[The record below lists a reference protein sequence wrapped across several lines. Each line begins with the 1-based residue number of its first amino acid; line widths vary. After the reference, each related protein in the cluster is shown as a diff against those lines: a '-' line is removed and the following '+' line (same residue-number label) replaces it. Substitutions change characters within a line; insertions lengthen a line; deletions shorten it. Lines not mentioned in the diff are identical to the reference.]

1 MKPPV
6 VIIGA
11 GLSGLSL
18 AILLRRQQVP
28 VTVLEKDTFPRQKV
42 CGEYISVESEAF
54 VRSLGVDTAHLP
66 HINTLHLTSN
76 RGREAQVKLKTG
88 GFGISRWT
96 LDHRLAQIAIAEGTD
111 VQFGVTVR
119 NVEGNTVHTVKHGDI
134 EASHVIGAYG
144 KSNRLSEIELPKN
157 TTHYVGIK
165 YHVKSDAP
173 EDVIEMHVFKGGY
186 CGFSKIEDDLYCL
199 CYLADAA
206 PLKSFGGDI
215 DAFEKEHLSMNPK
228 LKARFAQV
236 EKVGERAATSQ
247 FHFSSYRGHVNNQ
260 LLVGD
265 ASGFIPPI
273 TGNGMSLAFRSAA
286 NTAPLLADVWHG
298 KLKEQALYKIQQNYV
313 DTYLQKR
320 ISKGVFLQNLLLKQN
335 WLSDAVLFAG
345 LNHLP
350 FLGEI
355 LADTAVGEEFRIDN

>member
-18 AILLRRQQVP
+18 AILLRRLQVP
-28 VTVLEKDTFPRQKV
+28 VTVLEKDSFPRQKV

-54 VRSLGVDTAHLP
+54 VRSLGVETAHLP

-76 RGREAQVKLKTG
+76 RGREAQVRLKTG

-96 LDHRLAQIAIAEGTD
+96 LDHQLAQIAQGEGAD
-111 VQFGVTVR
+111 IKFGVTVR
-119 NVEGNTVHTVKHGDI
+119 QVDGNVIHTVKHGSI

-144 KSNRLSEIELPKN
+144 KSNRLSEIELPIN
-157 TTHYVGIK
+157 TSHFVGIK

-173 EDVIEMHVFKGGY
+173 EVVIEMHVFKGGY

-206 PLKSFGGDI
+206 HLKSFGGNI
-215 DAFEKEHLSMNPK
+215 DAFEEKHLSLNPK
-228 LKARFAQV
+228 LRSRFAQI

-260 LLVGD
+260 LLIGD

-286 NTAPLLADVWHG
+286 NTAPLVADVWHG
-298 KLKEQALYKIQQNYV
+298 RLDMQALYKFQQEYV

-320 ISKGVFLQNLLLKQN
+320 ITKGVFLQNLLLKQN
-335 WLSDAVLFAG
+335 WLSDAVLFNA
-345 LNHLP
+345 LNYLP
-350 FLGEI
+350 FLGQT
-355 LADTAVGEEFRIDN
+355 LANTAVGRGINKES